1 MQIYFES
8 YNQFH
13 SHSVAAFYHTYSRLK
28 SRAFARGFPRVWK
41 GEMQQ
46 TTSHLIVCRFRFM
59 LEEFSRDT
67 ESKVMLATVRNG
79 LYHNHRLQKNKEA

>member
-1 MQIYFES
+1 
-8 YNQFH
+8 
-13 SHSVAAFYHTYSRLK
+13 VAAFYHTYTRLK

-46 TTSHLIVCRFRFM
+46 TTSHLIVCFPFFLRLM

-67 ESKVMLATVRNG
+67 ESKVMLASVRNG